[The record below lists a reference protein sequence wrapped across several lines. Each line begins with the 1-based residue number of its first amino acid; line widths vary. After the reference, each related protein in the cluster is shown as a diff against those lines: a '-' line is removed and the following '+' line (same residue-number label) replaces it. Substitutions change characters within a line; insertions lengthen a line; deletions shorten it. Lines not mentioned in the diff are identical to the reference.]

1 MFKKGCGVEMKRM
14 QEGLLVSP
22 GLFSFFGRIMISKLL
37 LKKKKKKKK
46 KKKIQWPVSFSHVV
60 GRFRWQHNVCKRR
73 AVAVFRRSGV
83 SGRFRA
89 QPARSF
95 CVSKS
100 SRI

>member
-46 KKKIQWPVSFSHVV
+46 KKKVASFILSCC
-60 GRFRWQHNVCKRR
+60 REISLAAQRLQTT
-73 AVAVFRRSGV
+73 RSRCF
-83 SGRFRA
+83 S
-89 QPARSF
+89 PERS
-95 CVSKS
+95 
-100 SRI
+100 